1 MGRAGIFSSV
11 TAAATENRRPV
22 SPLCPVRPPARR
34 TAVQRRVPSVQTP
47 RARAAPSGE
56 YAAPRWARLPRR
68 AVQPQ
73 RSPPRLLP
81 AARLL
86 PHPCPR
92 MRKRPGAP
100 TPIPRRL
107 SSLPEDGKQ
116 LGRVKCL
123 GGGRRTSPSGRGQ
136 RRLLEGRLLVRNPQS
151 PGSKGVRDVSR
162 ADLELSSLH

>member
-100 TPIPRRL
+100 TPNPPAPL
-107 SSLPEDGKQ
+107 LPSRGWQATRQGKVS
-116 LGRVKCL
+116 R
-123 GGGRRTSPSGRGQ
+123 RGQ
-136 RRLLEGRLLVRNPQS
+136 THQPFRERAEETPKGKALGEEPSKSWLQGGKGCLQS
-151 PGSKGVRDVSR
+151 RP
-162 ADLELSSLH
+162 